1 SLACLASLEI
11 AEQVVRKPDA
21 ATALVQDVEIHLGG
35 IVDPEQERSRLE
47 KQRARLAKEMEASRR
62 KLKNEKFISR
72 AKPEAV
78 SKERSKA
85 ANLERQIASLD
96 ENLSALG

>member
-1 SLACLASLEI
+1 
-11 AEQVVRKPDA
+11 
-21 ATALVQDVEIHLGG
+21 
-35 IVDPEQERSRLE
+35 
-47 KQRARLAKEMEASRR
+47 MEASRR
-62 KLKNEKFISR
+62 KLENEKFISR

-85 ANLERQIASLD
+85 ADLERQIASLD